1 MKPIDADL
9 LEFWGNLLLN
19 AARSQRAGQALAD
32 WMQQGFNAMGEY
44 TAQFQRACGL
54 THPNNDSRG
63 ATGDDNAWQQ
73 AMESHQH
80 AFLQF
85 LKLLDVVPRSTHQ
98 ALQKH
103 YDKLQT
109 EMMQCKAT
117 VARLESQLAKSGAD
131 QTHAAISAEF
141 AQLVDKQARQFT
153 QLLESYGK
161 MVKDPKK

>member
-19 AARSQRAGQALAD
+19 AAKSQRAGQAAAD
-32 WMQQGFNAMGEY
+32 WMQQGFSAMGELSE
-44 TAQFQRACGL
+44 QFQRAYGF
-54 THPNNDSRG
+54 TPPTNDTR
-63 ATGDDNAWQQ
+63 TETEDDNAWQQ
-73 AMESHQH
+73 AMERYQH

-98 ALQKH
+98 ALEKR

-109 EMMQCKAT
+109 EMMACKAT
-117 VARLESQLAKSGAD
+117 VARLAAQLNKGRGEND
-131 QTHAAISAEF
+131 QAAFTAEF

-153 QLLESYGK
+153 QLLESYRE
-161 MVKDPKK
+161 MVKDPNK